1 MSLLTS
7 SQIGALIQVSRK
19 QHRLTQQDLAELVGV
34 GRQWISDVEN
44 GKPRAELELVLKT
57 LRALGIE
64 LNVKESPSP
73 LSTSVNSRLP
83 SPDSIVEAAR
93 YRKVRDLN

>member
-7 SQIGALIQVSRK
+7 SQIGTLIQGSRK
-19 QHRLTQQDLAELVGV
+19 QRGLTQQDLAELVGV

-64 LNVKESPSP
+64 LNVKESPSS

-93 YRKVRDLN
+93 YRKARDLN